1 MLLAPAAVAGSIRS
15 APTDPGGMAT
25 DKEDSEG
32 KASTHPDAGPTPFP
46 HRLPLSA
53 FSGTVGR
60 RPTGLQEKQAKLF
73 VERFRTDFKEMSMQK
88 TVLPCS
94 LDGLLP
100 FVAPDGNLPC
110 PSPSTFNALKF
121 LQANPEELARAEPP
135 AKAQME
141 KIFKTGVQVECAT
154 TEQAYASGT

>member
-60 RPTGLQEKQAKLF
+60 RPTGLQEKQAKMF
-73 VERFRTDFKEMSMQK
+73 MERFLTWRSTQEA
-88 TVLPCS
+88 VLPGS
-94 LDGLLP
+94 MDGSRP
-100 FVAPDGNLPC
+100 FLAPDGSLPC

>member
-1 MLLAPAAVAGSIRS
+1 MF
-15 APTDPGGMAT
+15 M
-25 DKEDSEG
+25 
-32 KASTHPDAGPTPFP
+32 
-46 HRLPLSA
+46 
-53 FSGTVGR
+53 
-60 RPTGLQEKQAKLF
+60 
-73 VERFRTDFKEMSMQK
+73 ERFLTWRSTQEA
-88 TVLPCS
+88 VLPGS
-94 LDGLLP
+94 MDGSRPFLALDGS
-100 FVAPDGNLPC
+100 LPC

>member
-25 DKEDSEG
+25 DKEDPEG

-60 RPTGLQEKQAKLF
+60 RPTGLQEKQAKMF
-73 VERFRTDFKEMSMQK
+73 MERFLTWRSTQEA
-88 TVLPCS
+88 VLPGS
-94 LDGLLP
+94 M
-100 FVAPDGNLPC
+100 DGNLPC